1 MREDSPASAPS
12 PGTTRQLEL
21 LRRITSRMTVH
32 HKLEDVLWAI
42 TRGLVESAEAA
53 LARIWLYT
61 TAESCPRCRELPV
74 GDMSAGAPSLH
85 LRASTGIFDGDA
97 GPHHCVP
104 LGMFL
109 GGRVAE
115 TRQATLINDLPAE
128 RRVRSLPWITQHG
141 LRAYAGYPLLFDDE
155 LEGVLG
161 VFRLRPFEPAEFE
174 VLGIFAA
181 QAAIAIKN
189 AALLEEAGRHQARL
203 SEEKAYLEDEILQER
218 GSGEI
223 VGRSHA
229 LRAVLRKLDQVAP
242 ADTTVLLCGETGT
255 GKELLARYVH
265 VRSPRRGAPLIRVN
279 CAAISPGIVES
290 ELFGHERGS
299 FTGALERRLGR
310 FELAHGGTLF
320 LDEIGEIPLEV
331 QVKLLRALQEGEI
344 ERVGS
349 AAPVRVDVRIVAA
362 TNRDLEAEV
371 AAGRFRADLLY
382 RLDVFTVRVPPL
394 RERPEDLPLL
404 VDHFLAKFRG
414 KLGKPLRRLAPE
426 SVERLRRYA
435 WPGNVR
441 ELQNVLERA
450 CVLASGE
457 VVEVVDAL
465 RADAPPA
472 AGRAPLLSL
481 REVEREHILRVLGS
495 THGVIQGPHGAAR
508 ILGLHP
514 NTLRSRMER
523 LGILGSG
530 RRQPT
535 EGHRG
540 GSSAP
545 RPRGDDGGT
554 TT

>member
-1 MREDSPASAPS
+1 MSEHHGAPS
-12 PGTTRQLEL
+12 ATTSVTGGQLEL
-21 LRRITSRMTVH
+21 LQRVTARMTVH
-32 HKLEDVLWAI
+32 HKLDEVLRAV
-42 TRGLVESAEAA
+42 TGGLVQSAAAA

-61 TAESCPRCRELPV
+61 TAESCPRCRELPR
-74 GDMSAGAPSLH
+74 GDASGGAPSLH
-85 LRASTGIFDGDA
+85 LCASTGIFDGDA

-115 TRQATLINDLPAE
+115 TRQAMLLNDLGSE
-128 RRVRSLPWITQHG
+128 RRVRSLPWIAQHH
-141 LRAYAGYPLLFDDE
+141 LQAYAGYPLLFRDE

-161 VFRLRPFEPAEFE
+161 IFRVRPFDPGEFQ

-189 AALLEEAGRHQARL
+189 AALLEDAARHHARL
-203 SEEKAYLEDEILQER
+203 SEEKAYLEQEIQQER

-223 VGRSHA
+223 VGRSPA
-229 LRAVLRKLDQVAP
+229 LRAVLRKLDQVAS
-242 ADTTVLLCGETGT
+242 ADTTVLLFGETGT

-265 VRSPRRGAPLIRVN
+265 VRSSRHAAPLIRVN
-279 CAAISPGIVES
+279 CAAIAPGLVES

-299 FTGALERRLGR
+299 FTGALERRVGR

-320 LDEIGEIPLEV
+320 LDEIGELPIEV

-349 AAPVRVDVRIVAA
+349 GDPIRVDVRVVAA
-362 TNRDLEAEV
+362 TNRDLEADV
-371 AAGRFRADLLY
+371 AAGRFRADLFY
-382 RLDVFTVRVPPL
+382 RLNVFPVRVPPL

-404 VDHFLAKFRG
+404 IDHLLAKFRR
-414 KLGKPLRRLAPE
+414 KLGKPLRLLAPE
-426 SVERLRRYA
+426 SLDRLRRYA

-450 CVLASGE
+450 CVLAGGE
-457 VVEVVDAL
+457 VVEVVEAL
-465 RADAPPA
+465 RADAPVA
-472 AGRAPLLSL
+472 AGASL
-481 REVEREHILRVLGS
+481 RSLEEVEREHILLVLGS
-495 THGVIQGPHGAAR
+495 THGIIQGAHGAAR

-523 LGILGSG
+523 LGILGA
-530 RRQPT
+530 
-535 EGHRG
+535 
-540 GSSAP
+540 AP
-545 RPRGDDGGT
+545 RRPR
-554 TT
+554 